1 MEKWTR
7 ETIRE
12 LRAALH
18 TGPPSVAFEPL
29 GRHPVADTAHT
40 IAAWLIA
47 QLRDDTDGARA
58 IAIELVSELD
68 GRMAPGDSDLAT
80 RLRHALA
87 DEEPAELR
95 RIPVELDMLS
105 YTMESG
111 LDGYTTGHCLNIET
125 GEVLSDDPEGIEGIP
140 LPDDW
145 DDDDRWLELWPTD
158 SREGWQDM
166 ADFVDTVTDP
176 DLARRLADAIR
187 GRGAF
192 GRFKNI
198 VYQTEEGHRCSRR
211 NDSWD
216 GRGAG
221 WPSAGFAPTED
232 HRGRPGRLRFY
243 TAERCI
249 SAPFLR

>member
-1 MEKWTR
+1 MS
-7 ETIRE
+7 
-12 LRAALH
+12 H
-18 TGPPSVAFEPL
+18 TGPPSVAFEL
-29 GRHPVADTAHT
+29 LARHPVADTAHT

-47 QLRDDTDGARA
+47 RLHDDTDGARA
-58 IAIELVSELD
+58 VAIELVSELD
-68 GRMAPGDSDLAT
+68 GRMSPGDSDLAA

-111 LDGYTTGHCLNIET
+111 FDGYTTGHCLNVET
-125 GEVLSDDPEGIEGIP
+125 GQILSDDPEGIEGIP

-166 ADFVDTVTDP
+166 ADFVDTITDP
-176 DLARRLADAIR
+176 DLARRLAEAIR

-192 GRFKNI
+192 RRFKNI
-198 VYQTEEGHRCSRR
+198 VYQTEEGHRWNLFEEERQLGRARR
-211 NDSWD
+211 W
-216 GRGAG
+216 
-221 WPSAGFAPTED
+221 
-232 HRGRPGRLRFY
+232 L
-243 TAERCI
+243 AERGFR
-249 SAPFLR
+249 PD